1 MSNLLQVAITETIVS
16 QLCRSGTVVDFAQ
29 NICVAVLFLLLSVS
43 ILMSSMLTVSMSEKF
58 IEPEWKSSFRKMF
71 RS

>member
-29 NICVAVLFLLLSVS
+29 NICVAVLFLLL
-43 ILMSSMLTVSMSEKF
+43 TVSMSEKF